1 MAANR
6 PLLAMDSIAVPDIQ
20 HPLPKHPEKLL
31 PKFDLDN
38 DVSPEDHIKQFMLS
52 LRLLDVQH
60 HDVVCVLFPYTFV
73 GQASTWFFSVV
84 AGSIASW
91 QQFETTFPSHFGDDR
106 TSGVLD
112 LELSRMIFDKNDKV
126 KDFNQSFIN
135 LLNNIPKKPIK
146 SIQVEFYTTT
156 LPPTIAMFVKARD
169 KRTLLESIK
178 VEKDMASISSHQG
191 NEENK
196 PSSSEKNTKKG
207 Q

>member
-1 MAANR
+1 MR
-6 PLLAMDSIAVPDIQ
+6 
-20 HPLPKHPEKLL
+20 
-31 PKFDLDN
+31 
-38 DVSPEDHIKQFMLS
+38 
-52 LRLLDVQH
+52 
-60 HDVVCVLFPYTFV
+60 
-73 GQASTWFFSVV
+73 
-84 AGSIASW
+84 
-91 QQFETTFPSHFGDDR
+91 
-106 TSGVLD
+106 
-112 LELSRMIFDKNDKV
+112 FDKQGKV
-126 KDFNQSFIN
+126 KDLNQRFIN
-135 LLNNIPKKPIK
+135 LKNHILEKPVE